1 MAYEVHLD
9 VFDGPFSLLLQ
20 LISAQEVEIYEVRL
34 ADIVDAFV
42 VEMKAAGSIDLDA
55 STEFLLIAAT
65 LVELKCRRLIPGQDE
80 LDLEDELALYEARD
94 YLLARLLECKTFNA
108 AATALAALEQ
118 AASRSVARRAG
129 ADERFVEVVPDLLE
143 GVTVERLADVAR
155 RALAERPVPVIGDAH
170 VLVDEVSVAATLE
183 DLAVELARRG
193 EASFRDLTV
202 GAATTAHVVACFLA
216 LLELYKQELV
226 DLDQTD
232 DVRHPHGALDRAAG
246 PGPRGPRGAERVRR
260 SGPGADAV
268 SPFPEEWRPE
278 AAAIEAVLTVA
289 TDPVP
294 AGLLAEL
301 LEVPVERADEV
312 CEALRLAYEE
322 EERGFE
328 LVRVAGGYRLQS
340 HPAYRG
346 YVERFIL
353 DDAPH
358 RLSPAAP

>member
-42 VEMKAAGSIDLDA
+42 AEMKAAESIDLDA

-65 LVELKCRRLIPGQDE
+65 LIELKCRRLIPGQDE

-94 YLLARLLECKTFNA
+94 YLLARLVECKTFNA
-108 AATALAALEQ
+108 AAAALAALEQ

-129 ADERFVEVVPDLLE
+129 ADERFVGVVPDLLE
-143 GVTVERLADVAR
+143 GVTVGRLADVAR

-193 EASFRDLTV
+193 EASFRDLTA

-216 LLELYKQELV
+216 LLELYKRELV
-226 DLDQTD
+226 DLDQPSTF
-232 DVRHPHGALDRAAG
+232 GALTVRWTGQPGQVAEVPAALSEYG
-246 PGPRGPRGAERVRR
+246 
-260 SGPGADAV
+260 GAD
-268 SPFPEEWRPE
+268 
-278 AAAIEAVLTVA
+278 
-289 TDPVP
+289 
-294 AGLLAEL
+294 
-301 LEVPVERADEV
+301 LERTP
-312 CEALRLAYEE
+312 
-322 EERGFE
+322 
-328 LVRVAGGYRLQS
+328 
-340 HPAYRG
+340 
-346 YVERFIL
+346 
-353 DDAPH
+353 
-358 RLSPAAP
+358 